1 MKLRVAFCA
10 FTILL
15 APAVLAKTKFMV
27 EDPNNVVVGRYGI
40 TTSQAEA
47 AAEIAET
54 FLTSGRLEA
63 VQKAYV
69 VRYIG
74 VDAGPLTAEQASKEP
89 SSIAK
94 AARRL
99 GRYGVAYDGNQ
110 LTRVIAIYDAIRH
123 RGDPWPAL
131 HGDRDTSPLRSHAHG
146 RRAGH
151 VCRFFWGRR
160 KRLASPVSFHG
171 CRHRSRC
178 RPLSA
183 SSRCRDAAAGRQRS
197 MAWAC
202 RTASSADGKLLC
214 FPVLEMK
221 PRSIGS

>member
-40 TTSQAEA
+40 TSSQAAA

-54 FLTSGRLEA
+54 FLTSGRLEE

-74 VDAGPLTAEQASKEP
+74 VDTGPLTAEQASKEP
-89 SSIAK
+89 ASIAR

-99 GRYGVAYDGNQ
+99 SRYGVAYDGNQ
-110 LTRVIAIYDAIRH
+110 PTRVIAIYDAIRH
-123 RGDPWPAL
+123 RVI
-131 HGDRDTSPLRSHAHG
+131 HG
-146 RRAGH
+146 RLYTVTEVPARYDYMRMDDELVMYVGS
-151 VCRFFWGRR
+151 FGGEGKDSLR
-160 KRLASPVSFHG
+160 K
-171 CRHRSRC
+171 
-178 RPLSA
+178 
-183 SSRCRDAAAGRQRS
+183 
-197 MAWAC
+197 
-202 RTASSADGKLLC
+202 
-214 FPVLEMK
+214 
-221 PRSIGS
+221 